1 MICMSGEDIYKA
13 LGERISI
20 ADVIERKVRAAAE
33 TSAAFVPL
41 DELFKQ

>member
-20 ADVIERKVRAAAE
+20 ADVFERKVRAAAE
-33 TSAAFVPL
+33 TCAAFVPL